1 MKPLNYAILKYY
13 TTVKEACAD
22 DVIEALKGEY
32 GNFKALRK
40 PAVIEAIMTA
50 EANGLLEETRYDLDE
65 KGELRV
71 YYHAHAEGAAT
82 INNYIK
88 D

>member
-1 MKPLNYAILKYY
+1 MRPLNYAILKYF

-22 DVIEALKGEY
+22 DVIEALKGQY

-40 PAVIEAIMTA
+40 PAVIEAIMTG
-50 EANGLLEETRYDLDE
+50 EANGLLEETRYELDS

-71 YYHAHAEGAAT
+71 YYHAHKEGADT
-82 INNYIK
+82 INTYIK
-88 D
+88 

>member
-1 MKPLNYAILKYY
+1 MRPLNYAILKYF

-32 GNFKALRK
+32 GNFKSLRK
-40 PAVIEAIMTA
+40 PAVIEAIMTG
-50 EANGLLEETRYDLDE
+50 EANGLLEETRFDLDS

-71 YYHAHAEGAAT
+71 YYHAHKEGADT
-82 INNYIK
+82 INSYIK
-88 D
+88 